1 MQREGSQKS
10 KESQSREKMNITK
23 VVAFKLGVE
32 EYAIPIE
39 QVRKIIN
46 YVPVTRLPETPLYI
60 EGIINEKRSYL
71 W

>member
-1 MQREGSQKS
+1 
-10 KESQSREKMNITK
+10 MNITK